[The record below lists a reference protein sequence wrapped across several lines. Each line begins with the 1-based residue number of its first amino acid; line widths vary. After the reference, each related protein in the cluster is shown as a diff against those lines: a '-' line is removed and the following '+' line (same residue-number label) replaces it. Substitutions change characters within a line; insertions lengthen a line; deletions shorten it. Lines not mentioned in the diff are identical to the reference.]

1 MASTTGWTIRDW
13 QNAYRDGQSP
23 QALLEA
29 LLDAEDPR
37 DPAWISL
44 TSQEQLAAQI
54 ATLSPEQPL
63 YGVPFAIKDNIDAL
77 GFETTAAC
85 PEYGYRPECDAEA
98 VQALKEAGAVLIG
111 KTNLDQFATGL
122 VGTRSPWGAV
132 PNTFDDTVIAGGSS
146 SGSAAVVARG
156 TVPFALGTDT
166 AGSGRVPAGLNN
178 IVGLKPTRG
187 AVSTRGVIPACRSLD
202 CVSVFALTTADAGL
216 IQNQLASG
224 ESTDPFGRSRLESG
238 SNPDCALRTPG
249 PIQRLAIP
257 RDPEW
262 YGDDQQRE
270 AWEQALSQWRS
281 LGLEMVERDFTTL
294 YAMAALLYEGPWIA
308 ERHAAISTFMEANAA
323 AMNPVV
329 RDIIRQ
335 AEGFT
340 ATDAF
345 NGLYQQHELR
355 HALDQELADID
366 ALLVPTAPI
375 TPSISAVEAD
385 PVHLNARLGRYTNF
399 VNLADLCALA
409 LPAGFRGDGLP
420 FGITLISGAWRD
432 RDLQQLGAHWL
443 NHAPT
448 PLGATGRERPP
459 ETPPEPDRGTVQVTV
474 VGAHLSGMP
483 LNSQLTER
491 GARLL
496 QSTTTASCYRLY
508 ALAGTTPPKPGLRR
522 DPTGGALDV
531 EVWAMPT
538 EHFGS
543 FVDLI
548 PHPLGI
554 GTVELADGTWAK
566 GFICEEA
573 GLEGAT
579 DITHLG
585 GWRAYI
591 QSLREQ
597 QG

>member
-1 MASTTGWTIRDW
+1 MASTIGWTIRQW
-13 QNAYRDGQSP
+13 QEAYHNGQSP
-23 QALLEA
+23 QTLLEG
-29 LLDAEDPR
+29 LLDTEDPR
-37 DPAWISL
+37 DPAWICL
-44 TSQEQLAAQI
+44 ATREQLATQI
-54 ATLSPEQPL
+54 ATLSPDQPL

-77 GFETTAAC
+77 GFETTAGC
-85 PEYGYRPECDAEA
+85 PDYGYEPENDAE
-98 VQALKEAGAVLIG
+98 VVRALKEAGAVLIG

-132 PNTFDDTVIAGGSS
+132 PNTFNGTVISGGSS

-187 AVSTRGVIPACRSLD
+187 AISTRGVIPACRSLD
-202 CVSVFALTTADAGL
+202 CVSVFALTTTDAGL
-216 IQNQLASG
+216 VRQQLESG
-224 ESTDPFGRSRLESG
+224 ETTDPFGRSRLESG
-238 SNPDCALRTPG
+238 SRPGCALRTTG

-257 RDPEW
+257 MDPEW
-262 YGDDQQRE
+262 YSDDQQRD
-270 AWEQALSQWRS
+270 AWEQALDQWRS
-281 LGLEMVERDFTTL
+281 LGFEVVERDFSTL

-308 ERHAAISTFMEANAA
+308 ERHAAIEPFMETDPG

-329 RDIIRQ
+329 RDIISQ
-335 AEGFT
+335 ASRFT

-345 NGLYQQHELR
+345 NGLYRQHELR
-355 HALDQELADID
+355 QALDQELADID

-375 TPSISAVEAD
+375 SPSISAVEAD

-409 LPAGFRGDGLP
+409 LPAGFRRDGLP

-432 RDLQQLGAHWL
+432 RDLQELGAHWL

-459 ETPPEPDRGTVQVTV
+459 EAAPDPDGSMVQVAV

-483 LNSQLTER
+483 LNDQLTGR

-508 ALAGTTPPKPGLRR
+508 ALAGTTPPKPGLQR
-522 DPTGGALDV
+522 DPTGDALEV

-543 FVDLI
+543 FVALI

-554 GTVELADGTWAK
+554 GTVELADGTWTK

-591 QSLREQ
+591 QPPRKK

>member
-13 QNAYRDGQSP
+13 QEAYHNGQSP

-29 LLDAEDPR
+29 LLEAEDPR

-44 TSQEQLAAQI
+44 TSREQLAAQI

-63 YGVPFAIKDNIDAL
+63 YGVPFAIKDNIDAF

-85 PEYGYRPECDAEA
+85 PEYGYQPECNAEA
-98 VQALKEAGAVLIG
+98 VKALKEAGAVLIG

-132 PNTFDDTVIAGGSS
+132 PNSFDDTVIAGGSS

-156 TVPFALGTDT
+156 TVPFSLGTDT

-187 AVSTRGVIPACRSLD
+187 AISTRGVVPACRSLD
-202 CVSVFALTTADAGL
+202 CVSVFALTTADAGV
-216 IQNQLASG
+216 IQSCLEAG
-224 ESTDPFGRSRLESG
+224 ESTDPFGCSRLEYG
-238 SNPDCALRTPG
+238 SNPVCALRAPG
-249 PIQRLAIP
+249 PIRRLAIP

-262 YGDDQQRE
+262 YSDDQQRD
-270 AWEQALSQWRS
+270 AWEQALGQWRS
-281 LGLEMVERDFTTL
+281 LGVEVVERDFTTL

-329 RDIIRQ
+329 LNIIRR

-355 HALDQELADID
+355 HALDQELAAID

-375 TPSISAVEAD
+375 TPSLRAVEAD

-432 RDLQQLGAHWL
+432 RDLQELGAQWL
-443 NHAPT
+443 NHTPT

-459 ETPPEPDRGTVQVTV
+459 ETPPEPDGGTVQVTV

-483 LNSQLTER
+483 LNDQLTGR

-496 QSTTTASCYRLY
+496 QSTATAPCYRLY

-543 FVDLI
+543 FVELI

-566 GFICEEA
+566 SFICEEA

>member
-1 MASTTGWTIRDW
+1 MTSTSGWTISDW
-13 QNAYRDGQSP
+13 QEAYGNGQSP

-29 LLDAEDPR
+29 LLEAQDPP

-44 TSQEQLAAQI
+44 ASREQLAAQI

-85 PEYGYRPECDAEA
+85 PEYAYQPDCDAEA
-98 VQALKEAGAVLIG
+98 VKTLKEAGAVLIG

-122 VGTRSPWGAV
+122 VGARSPWGPV
-132 PNTFDDTVIAGGSS
+132 PNTFDNAVIAGGSS

-156 TVPFALGTDT
+156 TVPFSLGTDT

-187 AVSTRGVIPACRSLD
+187 AISTRGVVPACRSLD

-216 IQNQLASG
+216 IQSQLASG

-249 PIQRLAIP
+249 QIRRLAIP

-262 YGDDQQRE
+262 YGDDQQCE
-270 AWEQALSQWRS
+270 AWEQALGQWRS
-281 LGLEMVERDFTTL
+281 LGLELVERDFTTL

-308 ERHAAISTFMEANAA
+308 ERHAAISNFMEANAA

-345 NGLYQQHELR
+345 NGLYRQHELR

-385 PVHLNARLGRYTNF
+385 PVHLNAHLGRYTNF

-409 LPAGFRGDGLP
+409 LPAGFRSDGLP

-432 RDLQQLGAHWL
+432 RDLQELGAHWL

-448 PLGATGRERPP
+448 PLSATGRERPP
-459 ETPPEPDRGTVQVTV
+459 EAPPEPDGGTVQVTV

-483 LNSQLTER
+483 LNSQLTGR

-496 QSTTTASCYRLY
+496 QSTTTAACYRLY

-543 FVDLI
+543 FVELI

-597 QG
+597 KG

>member
-13 QNAYRDGQSP
+13 QEAYRNGQSP

-29 LLDAEDPR
+29 LLEAEDPR

-44 TSQEQLAAQI
+44 ASREQLAAQI

-63 YGVPFAIKDNIDAL
+63 YGVPFAIKDNIDAF

-98 VQALKEAGAVLIG
+98 VKALKEAGAVLIG

-132 PNTFDDTVIAGGSS
+132 PNTFDDAVIAGGSS

-156 TVPFALGTDT
+156 TVPFSLGTDT

-187 AVSTRGVIPACRSLD
+187 AISTRGVVPACRSLD
-202 CVSVFALTTADAGL
+202 CVSVFALTTADAGV
-216 IQNQLASG
+216 IQSCLEAG
-224 ESTDPFGRSRLESG
+224 ESTDPFGRSRLEYG
-238 SNPDCALRTPG
+238 SNPDCALRAPG
-249 PIQRLAIP
+249 PIRRLAIP

-262 YGDDQQRE
+262 YSDEQQRD
-270 AWEQALSQWRS
+270 AWEQALGQWRS
-281 LGLEMVERDFTTL
+281 LGAEVVERDFTTL

-340 ATDAF
+340 ATNAF

-355 HALDQELADID
+355 HALDQELAAID

-375 TPSISAVEAD
+375 TPSLRAVEAD

-432 RDLQQLGAHWL
+432 RDLQELGAQWL

-459 ETPPEPDRGTVQVTV
+459 ETPPEPSAGTVQVTV
-474 VGAHLSGMP
+474 AGAHLSGMP
-483 LNSQLTER
+483 LNDQLTGR

-496 QSTTTASCYRLY
+496 KSTATAPCYRLY